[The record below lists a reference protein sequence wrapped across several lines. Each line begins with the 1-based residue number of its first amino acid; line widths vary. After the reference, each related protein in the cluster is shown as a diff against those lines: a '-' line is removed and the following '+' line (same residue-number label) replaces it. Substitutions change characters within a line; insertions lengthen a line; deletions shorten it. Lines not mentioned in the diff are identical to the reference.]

1 MPKYL
6 PVTGLESERFP
17 AHVVWVDGGAL
28 SGDANTS
35 YGSTSTVG
43 HDAPAANASHEG
55 VPWLSPRSK
64 CAVIVKAS
72 LLLGLAVVGYFV
84 SSPISP
90 GAPPTSTE
98 GASSGATPPF
108 PTMQHPLKPTKLWGK
123 LQAPFPTGA
132 WYTYVFAPHHHHHRT
147 HIHAHIRVSSS
158 LDFATTTLKGT
169 RCSGRA
175 RVLSRRCHTP

>member
-1 MPKYL
+1 M
-6 PVTGLESERFP
+6 
-17 AHVVWVDGGAL
+17 
-28 SGDANTS
+28 
-35 YGSTSTVG
+35 
-43 HDAPAANASHEG
+43 
-55 VPWLSPRSK
+55 PWLSPRSK